1 MIVRKRFGWPGFTPG
16 GRGELDQMKRE
27 MERLFEGISRG
38 LVRETTAGVFPLVNV
53 TEDKDNYYV
62 RSELPGVTAED
73 LDITITG
80 DNLSISGER
89 MIPVEDKSAKYHRRE
104 RDAGKFSRM
113 LTLPGQVDSEK
124 VEAGLADG
132 ILTVVLPKP
141 ASTKPR
147 QISVQ
152 GN

>member
-1 MIVRKRFGWPGFTPG
+1 MIVRKRFGWPGFSSG
-16 GRGELDQMKRE
+16 SRGELDQMKRE

-53 TEDKDNYYV
+53 SEDKDNYYV
-62 RSELPGVTAED
+62 RAELPGVNAEN

-89 MIPVEDKSAKYHRRE
+89 KIPLEDESAKYHRRE
-104 RDAGKFSRM
+104 RDAGKFNRM

-124 VEAGLADG
+124 VEARLADG